1 MTKEDLKK
9 QIELLVKDDEISQQT
24 IINQR
29 QEIERL
35 NNIIKEVEK
44 RLEQGIEDNKKEY
57 NLKSQMAVFVL
68 RDTLELIE
76 ELKGSDKYCMN
87 S

>member
-1 MTKEDLKK
+1 MSKEDLEK

-35 NNIIKEVEK
+35 KSIIKEAIEYINNEQK
-44 RLEQGIEDNKKEY
+44 YYEYDFDYILEILDKGKE
-57 NLKSQMAVFVL
+57 
-68 RDTLELIE
+68 
-76 ELKGSDKYCMN
+76 
-87 S
+87 